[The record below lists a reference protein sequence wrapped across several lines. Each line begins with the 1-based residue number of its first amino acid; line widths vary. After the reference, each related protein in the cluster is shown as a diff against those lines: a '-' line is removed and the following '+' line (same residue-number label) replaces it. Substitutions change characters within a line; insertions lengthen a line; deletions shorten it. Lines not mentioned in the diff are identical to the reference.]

1 MKGHKWFAAIYDR
14 MAAPEERRFMGEV
27 RAEVAGGARGKIL
40 EIGAGTGLNFPH
52 YRDGAQVIAT
62 EPDPYMRQRAQRRL
76 MESGKHIELHE
87 ASAEELPFESDS
99 FDTVVG
105 TLVMCSV
112 AHPQRALAEI
122 RRVLKPGGEYR
133 FYEHV
138 RYESAFGA
146 FCQDAVLPV
155 WRWFAA
161 GCHPNRNTVQ
171 AIRNAGFN
179 VLELEKSKP
188 LPPVPPMVF
197 ARPHVNGIARS
208 PD

>member
-14 MAAPEERRFMGEV
+14 MAAPEERKFMGAV
-27 RAEVAGGARGKIL
+27 RAELVGGAQGKVL

-52 YRDGAQVIAT
+52 YRDGVEVTAT
-62 EPDPYMRQRAQRRL
+62 EPDPYMRQRAERRL
-76 MESGKHIELHE
+76 AEAGKRIELRE
-87 ASAEELPFESDS
+87 ASAEELPFETDS

-112 AHPQRALAEI
+112 PDPNRALSEI

-138 RYESAFGA
+138 RYESRFGA
-146 FCQDAVLPV
+146 FWQDAILPV
-155 WRWFAA
+155 WRWCGA
-161 GCHPNRNTVQ
+161 GCHPNRNTVR
-171 AIRNAGFN
+171 AIENAGFSI
-179 VLELEKSKP
+179 VQLEKSKP
-188 LPPVPPMVF
+188 LPPVPPMIF
-197 ARPHVNGIARS
+197 SRPHVKGIARS

>member
-1 MKGHKWFAAIYDR
+1 MKGHRWFAAIYDL
-14 MAAPEERRFMGEV
+14 MAAPEERRFMGDV
-27 RAEVAGGARGKIL
+27 RADVAGHARGKVL
-40 EIGAGTGLNFPH
+40 EIGAGTGLNFP
-52 YRDGAQVIAT
+52 YYPEDVEVIAT

-76 MESGKHIELHE
+76 TDLGKRIELRDS
-87 ASAEELPFESDS
+87 SAEELPFENDS

-112 AHPQRALAEI
+112 PRPQRALAEI

-146 FCQDAVLPV
+146 FWQDAALPV
-155 WRWFAA
+155 WSWFAA

-171 AIRNAGFN
+171 AIQNAGFAIAQ
-179 VLELEKSKP
+179 LEKTKP
-188 LPPVPPMVF
+188 LPPVPPMIF
-197 ARPHVNGIARS
+197 SRPHVKGIANS
-208 PD
+208 AD